1 MSIRNIVNTIER
13 KVIAAK
19 NHSVGKEKAE
29 MVEKLTHCDGP
40 MMLRTENL
48 VKKYRQRTV
57 VNHVSI
63 NVNKERLWVC
73 SVLTEP
79 ERQQLSI

>member
-19 NHSVGKEKAE
+19 KHSVGKEKAE

-40 MMLRTENL
+40 MMLRTEIWSRNIANA
-48 VKKYRQRTV
+48 RW
-57 VNHVSI
+57 SI
-63 NVNKERLWVC
+63 
-73 SVLTEP
+73 TFP
-79 ERQQLSI
+79 